1 MRIVLGELNN
11 NADEIREYIKELGL
25 FIYEDAY
32 LKEEKSILISEDENE
47 IAFFES
53 LGGNFILMPSENNSN
68 KAIIKPLEYL
78 RMRLDDLL

>member
-1 MRIVLGELNN
+1 MRIVLGKLDNN
-11 NADEIREYIKELGL
+11 VDEIEAYIKELGL

-32 LKEEKSILISEDENE
+32 LKEDKSILISEDESE
-47 IAFFES
+47 VAFFES

>member
-1 MRIVLGELNN
+1 MRIVLGKL
-11 NADEIREYIKELGL
+11 EIREYIKELGL

-53 LGGNFILMPSENNSN
+53 LGGNFILMLSENNSN

>member
-1 MRIVLGELNN
+1 MRIVLGKLDNN
-11 NADEIREYIKELGL
+11 VDEIQAYIKELGL

-53 LGGNFILMPSENNSN
+53 LGGNYILMPSENNSSR
-68 KAIIKPLEYL
+68 AITRPLEYL
-78 RMRLDDLL
+78 RMRLDDIL

>member
-1 MRIVLGELNN
+1 MRIVLGKLENN
-11 NADEIREYIKELGL
+11 LDEIREYIKELGL

>member
-1 MRIVLGELNN
+1 MRIVLGKLDNN
-11 NADEIREYIKELGL
+11 VDEIQAYIKEMGL
-25 FIYEDAY
+25 FIYDDCY
-32 LKEEKSILISEDENE
+32 LQEEKSILITEDESE

-68 KAIIKPLEYL
+68 KAITKPLEYL